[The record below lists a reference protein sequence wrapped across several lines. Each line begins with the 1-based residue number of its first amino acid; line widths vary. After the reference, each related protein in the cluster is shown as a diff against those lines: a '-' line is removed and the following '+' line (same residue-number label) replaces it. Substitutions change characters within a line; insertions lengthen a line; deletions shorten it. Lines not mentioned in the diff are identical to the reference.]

1 MTIKTTSYGLRWAPD
16 NDRKARFKS
25 CFRSGWIGFAALLSL
40 SIVYAVAPQQLPIVL
55 LKLSEV
61 SLGAYV
67 GYWIDRNIF
76 YYARPHQFLN
86 TLRYDVFPLAM
97 LRRAIIVAA
106 TMVAF
111 ALAL

>member
-1 MTIKTTSYGLRWAPD
+1 MKSY
-16 NDRKARFKS
+16 
-25 CFRSGWIGFAALLSL
+25 FRSGWVGGAALLSL
-40 SIVYAVAPQQLPIVL
+40 GIVYLVAPHQIPIVL

-61 SLGAYV
+61 SLGAFA

-76 YYARPHQFLN
+76 PYARPHACAKN
-86 TLRYDVFPLAM
+86 TALFSTAM